1 MLESRTVLYLLCSF
15 IGAGGGG
22 GGGVGGGLVFCA
34 LCVVDGM
41 RLGGDAGH
49 VDCM

>member
-1 MLESRTVLYLLCSF
+1 MFESRTVLYLLYSF
-15 IGAGGGG
+15 IGTGGG
-22 GGGVGGGLVFCA
+22 VFCA
-34 LCVVDGM
+34 LRVVDGM

>member
-1 MLESRTVLYLLCSF
+1 MLESRTVMYLLCSF
-15 IGAGGGG
+15 IGVGGG
-22 GGGVGGGLVFCA
+22 GGGVVFCA
-34 LCVVDGM
+34 LRVVDGM

>member
-15 IGAGGGG
+15 IGVGGGG
-22 GGGVGGGLVFCA
+22 GGGGGLVFCA
-34 LCVVDGM
+34 LRVVDGM

>member
-15 IGAGGGG
+15 VGAGGGG
-22 GGGVGGGLVFCA
+22 GGEWGGLVFCA
-34 LCVVDGM
+34 LRVVDGM
-41 RLGGDAGH
+41 RLGGAAGH

>member
-1 MLESRTVLYLLCSF
+1 MFESRTVLSLLCSF
-15 IGAGGGG
+15 IDAEGGGG
-22 GGGVGGGLVFCA
+22 GWGLVFCA
-34 LCVVDGM
+34 LRVVDGM

>member
-22 GGGVGGGLVFCA
+22 GGGVGGG
-34 LCVVDGM
+34 
-41 RLGGDAGH
+41 AGILRF
-49 VDCM
+49 VCSGWNEIGW

>member
-1 MLESRTVLYLLCSF
+1 MLESRSVLVVQLYWR
-15 IGAGGGG
+15 GW
-22 GGGVGGGLVFCA
+22 GGLVFCS
-34 LCVVDGM
+34 LRVVDGM

>member
-22 GGGVGGGLVFCA
+22 LVCCS
-34 LCVVDGM
+34 LRVVDGM